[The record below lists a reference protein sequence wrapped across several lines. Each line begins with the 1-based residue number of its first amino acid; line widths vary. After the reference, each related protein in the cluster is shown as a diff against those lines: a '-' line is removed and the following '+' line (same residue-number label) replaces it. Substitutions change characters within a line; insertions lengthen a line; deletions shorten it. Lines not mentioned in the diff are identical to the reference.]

1 MASHQILVAELQQAA
16 RDASGSLSTESLV
29 QGALNKLAKFEKDDK
44 RLLSHPSDLP
54 GLERIDSHRLLK
66 AMLECAPSEYGRRY
80 VASAIY
86 HCDVTDRLVDLA
98 NTWVRYLL
106 LPFKGNRSTGSFPP
120 SDLATPTYDTET
132 AYGVDPLSK
141 TRASDMRPLVR
152 LRDGYKCWA
161 TETYYSNH
169 VPAGGTKAPL
179 EVSHIIKHAVGVFD
193 VQKDSGSLATWD
205 IIRHYTGWDAKRTQ
219 EVVEQ
224 LDTPLNG
231 MLIIMLLRPGWD
243 DYGWDPKAGVIPN
256 TYEVEVLSPRRF
268 PGSMLCKHDG
278 IPINHRVTFEDHGTK
293 PDVQALVPEK
303 EKKYIKHQRPLPDA
317 ELIALHRAICRVLH
331 LSGVGEVIDL
341 AFKKVEADGTTVPS
355 DKIRTIDELSMLMFG
370 LNLGLH

>member
-1 MASHQILVAELQQAA
+1 MASHQISDSIETALSSDSAPTSLSSLVAELQQAA

-179 EVSHIIKHAVGVFD
+179 EVSHIIKRAVGVFD
-193 VQKDSGSLATWD
+193 VQKT
-205 IIRHYTGWDAKRTQ
+205 H
-219 EVVEQ
+219 
-224 LDTPLNG
+224 
-231 MLIIMLLRPGWD
+231 LLRPGWD
-243 DYGWDPKAGVIPN
+243 DYDWTLKPAVGNNDQVIPN
-256 TYEVEVLSPRRF
+256 TYEVEILTPGGFPDSVLQKP
-268 PGSMLCKHDG
+268 DG
-278 IPINHRVTFEDHGTK
+278 ALINHRVTFEDHGVK
-293 PDVQALVPEK
+293 SDVQALIPEK

-317 ELIALHRAICRVLH
+317 ELIALHRTICHVLH

-341 AFKKVEADGTTVPS
+341 AFKKAEADGTTVPS
-355 DKIRTIDELSMLMFG
+355 DKIRTADELSMLLFG